1 MGVGV
6 SFDFAGYTKEHIEEV
21 VEKEELPLLINPK
34 DMPFI
39 RFVGEE
45 ELLEIERT
53 AEKLREY
60 FSTLVVVGMGG
71 SSLGSMALH
80 DALCY
85 KAKRELLFLDNVDP
99 LLISRTLK
107 KLDLGKT
114 LFVFVSKSGRTLET
128 VAILNVV
135 LEKLRN
141 EVPNFEKHLLFI
153 GDLGKSF
160 ERLASRVGSPFLPV
174 PEEVGGRFS
183 VFTSVAL
190 FPAAFVGYDIRTFIG
205 GAQRAVKE
213 AEVGLKLGACKFLH
227 YLEGRINSVLVPYS
241 NYLREFTEWYAQL
254 WGESLGKDGK
264 GQTPVKAIGTP
275 SRHSVFQLFMDGPDD
290 KVYQFFLIKRY
301 PEDLVLPRK
310 TEILPF
316 LAGKRLSEVMEAEFK
331 GALRALR
338 ERGRPLIVF
347 EIPELSEFELG
358 YLFMTYMIA
367 TVGMARLMKVNP
379 YGQPAVEIGKKF
391 ALEELRKGE

>member
-6 SFDFAGYTKEHIEEV
+6 SFGFAGYSEEHIEEV
-21 VEKEELPLLINPK
+21 VEKGKLPLLLNPEN
-34 DMPFI
+34 MPFI
-39 RFVGEE
+39 RFVEEE

-53 AEKLREY
+53 AERLREY

-85 KAKRELLFLDNVDP
+85 KAERELLFLDNVDP

-107 KLDLGKT
+107 KLDLERT

-128 VAILNVV
+128 VSILNVV
-135 LEKLRN
+135 LEKLKN
-141 EVPNFEKHLLFI
+141 EVSNFEKHLLFI

-160 ERLASRVGSPFLPV
+160 ERLANRLGSPFLPV

-190 FPAAFVGYDIRTFIG
+190 FPAAFVGYDIRTLIE

-264 GQTPVKAIGTP
+264 GLTPVKAIGTP
-275 SRHSVFQLFMDGPDD
+275 SRQ
-290 KVYQFFLIKRY
+290 R
-301 PEDLVLPRK
+301 DLK
-310 TEILPF
+310 IN
-316 LAGKRLSEVMEAEFK
+316 
-331 GALRALR
+331 
-338 ERGRPLIVF
+338 I
-347 EIPELSEFELG
+347 
-358 YLFMTYMIA
+358 
-367 TVGMARLMKVNP
+367 
-379 YGQPAVEIGKKF
+379 
-391 ALEELRKGE
+391 LRKEEKGE